1 MEREEGEDKE
11 EEEVDPYGGLLD
23 DEQRKIVTIKEQIE
37 DPEQMFVSTSLGIKS
52 SGQRSIFC
60 SVQQQVRRSSRCKPT
75 DGETENPSSKTSL
88 QGYGRT
94 SSIYSWAKLYR

>member
-37 DPEQMFVSTSLGIKS
+37 DPEQVYCFS
-52 SGQRSIFC
+52 S
-60 SVQQQVRRSSRCKPT
+60 
-75 DGETENPSSKTSL
+75 N
-88 QGYGRT
+88 
-94 SSIYSWAKLYR
+94 